1 MEEKMDGSFF
11 LTMAIGER
19 QWVFFQVK
27 GSSFVQMEEVD
38 GSYSVAFKEEVH
50 VFIFLVKCC
59 SGVFVPEKEWRPT
72 SVWMFLSRE
81 GNFAMTVGRTFCLV

>member
-1 MEEKMDGSFF
+1 MDYGSCSNDNSTYSN
-11 LTMAIGER
+11 LQELS
-19 QWVFFQVK
+19 

-38 GSYSVAFKEEVH
+38 GSYSVAFKEEVN

-72 SVWMFLSRE
+72 SVWVFLSRE
-81 GNFAMTVGRTFCLV
+81 GNFAMTVGLDFLFGLK